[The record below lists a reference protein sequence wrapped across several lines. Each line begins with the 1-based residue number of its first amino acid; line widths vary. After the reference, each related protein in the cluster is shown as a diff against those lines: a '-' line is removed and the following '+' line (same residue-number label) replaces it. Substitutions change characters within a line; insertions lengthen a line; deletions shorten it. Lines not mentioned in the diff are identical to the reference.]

1 MRIGDILETK
11 GTAVATIDGDATVS
25 EAVAE
30 LARHGIG
37 ALVVSADGAHIEGIV
52 SERDIVRHLGR
63 EGRDLVDHAVRDI
76 MSAPVHTVGPDD
88 EVGSVMSTM
97 TNERIR
103 HLPVTSEGVLIGIV
117 SIGDVVKHTI
127 EQLQLDRKL
136 LEDYITAR

>member
-1 MRIGDILETK
+1 MRIGDIIEQK
-11 GTAVATIDGDATVS
+11 GGSVATIDGDATVA

-37 ALVVSADGAHIEGIV
+37 ALVVSSDGLHIEGIV
-52 SERDIVRHLGR
+52 SERDIVRHLGS
-63 EGRDLVDHAVRDI
+63 EQKDLLAQPVRDI
-76 MSAPVHTVGPDD
+76 MTTQVHTVGEDG
-88 EVGSVMSTM
+88 EVGAVMSTM

-103 HLPVTSEGVLIGIV
+103 HLPVTRDGILVGIV

-136 LEDYITAR
+136 LEDYISAR

>member
-1 MRIGDILETK
+1 VRIGDILERK
-11 GTAVATIDGDATVS
+11 GGGVATIGADATVA

-37 ALVVSADGAHIEGIV
+37 ALVVSGDGAHVEGIV
-52 SERDIVRHLGR
+52 SERDVVRHLGR
-63 EGRDLVDHAVRDI
+63 QRRDLLDQPVRAI
-76 MSAPVHTVGPDD
+76 MTTPVHTVGEDD
-88 EVGSVMSTM
+88 EVERVMGTM
-97 TNERIR
+97 TTERIR
-103 HLPVTSEGVLIGIV
+103 HLPVTRDGVLVGIV

>member
-1 MRIGDILETK
+1 MRIGDIIEQK
-11 GTAVATIDGDATVS
+11 GGSVATIDGDATVA

-37 ALVVSADGAHIEGIV
+37 ALVVSSDGLHIEGIV
-52 SERDIVRHLGR
+52 SERDVVRHLGR
-63 EGRDLVDHAVRDI
+63 QQKDLLDKPVRDI
-76 MSAPVHTVGPDD
+76 MTTQVHTVGEDGD
-88 EVGSVMSTM
+88 VGAVMSTM

-103 HLPVTSEGVLIGIV
+103 HLPVTRDGVLVGIV

>member
-1 MRIGDILETK
+1 MRIGDIIEKK
-11 GTAVATIDGDATVS
+11 GGSVATIDGDATVA

-37 ALVVSADGAHIEGIV
+37 ALIVSSDGAHIEGIV
-52 SERDIVRHLGR
+52 SERDIVRHLGNQHK
-63 EGRDLVDHAVRDI
+63 DLLDQPVRDI
-76 MSAPVHTVGPDD
+76 MTTQVHTVGEDGD
-88 EVGSVMSTM
+88 VGAVMSTM

-103 HLPVTSEGVLIGIV
+103 HLPVTRDGVLVGIV